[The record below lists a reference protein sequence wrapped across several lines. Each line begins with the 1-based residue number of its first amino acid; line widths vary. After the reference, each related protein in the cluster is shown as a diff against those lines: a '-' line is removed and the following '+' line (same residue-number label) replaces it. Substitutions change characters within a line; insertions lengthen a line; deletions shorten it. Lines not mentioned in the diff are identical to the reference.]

1 MKETILKQS
10 LTQRELDVINQIIKD
25 KTNQEIA
32 KAMNLSYNTVVTHR
46 KNIMKKLK
54 LKSGIGLVLWA
65 IENGVREEG

>member
-1 MKETILKQS
+1 MKSKPIQQL
-10 LTQRELDVINQIIKD
+10 LTQREIAVIDQIIKD
-25 KTNQEIA
+25 NTNHEIA

-65 IENGVREEG
+65 MKNGFSMKD